1 MIEVCV
7 VGELNLDLILY
18 GLPED
23 LVPDRE
29 HLATNMALTLGS
41 SSAIFAHNL
50 CVLGTQVGFISKTGG
65 DPLGVMAAKRLSE
78 MGVDISRMKQGTGE
92 ASTGLTVVLPYT
104 RHRFM
109 LTYPGTMF

>member
-18 GLPED
+18 GLPKD

-29 HLATNMALTLGS
+29 HLASDMAFTLGS

-50 CVLGTQVGFISKTGG
+50 CALGTRVGSYRESVVIRWEPWPQSGC
-65 DPLGVMAAKRLSE
+65 P
-78 MGVDISRMKQGTGE
+78 QW
-92 ASTGLTVVLPYT
+92 ASTSAG
-104 RHRFM
+104 
-109 LTYPGTMF
+109 

>member
-29 HLATNMALTLGS
+29 HWP
-41 SSAIFAHNL
+41 AIWNSRLEAHPEFRAQL
-50 CVLGTQVGFISKTGG
+50 VRAGTRVGFISKIRT
-65 DPLGVMAAKRLSE
+65 DPPEKMAADRLQEGAMSSDRWICKIARLWRRGITE
-78 MGVDISRMKQGTGE
+78 
-92 ASTGLTVVLPYT
+92 
-104 RHRFM
+104 
-109 LTYPGTMF
+109 